1 MGKGKTKAH
10 KAAGKKKEKRRAIKA
25 AARKAL
31 PAKHRLHKLGKKAI
45 TPKKKGKAPA
55 PDRFDH
61 KKPLPNIKIPE
72 SITSDILDKKELL
85 VAADFTNHLILRY
98 LRKNPKLAAIL
109 HTSHVKRSAAY
120 EAMKKWVRQELR
132 VLVGMFVLDHDMKG
146 LVKERTT
153 TILSAHA
160 STKERLDAYP
170 TLYETLFNGKNPEV
184 ILDICAGINPC
195 SYEYLGCEPAY
206 YAVDVSPQ
214 LMAFVQEWFNEKGIV
229 GKAWAGDVTNISQ
242 YPDADTVFLFKATDV
257 LERMK
262 YGYGEAILAAFKKS
276 RVIVSFATQTMGGN
290 REISTAKR
298 TWVERWAEENGR
310 SLRIVDIPNERFY
323 VIE

>member
-153 TILSAHA
+153 TILSAPA
-160 STKERLDAYP
+160 IVPSIVQVRRSPPKPMPAP
-170 TLYETLFNGKNPEV
+170 T
-184 ILDICAGINPC
+184 IR
-195 SYEYLGCEPAY
+195 SSPAIRRCWPLWPPM
-206 YAVDVSPQ
+206 VPVPG
-214 LMAFVQEWFNEKGIV
+214 V
-229 GKAWAGDVTNISQ
+229 
-242 YPDADTVFLFKATDV
+242 
-257 LERMK
+257 
-262 YGYGEAILAAFKKS
+262 
-276 RVIVSFATQTMGGN
+276 
-290 REISTAKR
+290 
-298 TWVERWAEENGR
+298 
-310 SLRIVDIPNERFY
+310 
-323 VIE
+323 